1 MVLLLILTLYPQ
13 PFTSLFFQW
22 EIQSISPQLST
33 GGNYHLS
40 GKFWG
45 SLLSQIFLLNLGQQM
60 RVLED
65 IRKSSNFH

>member
-1 MVLLLILTLYPQ
+1 MILLLILTLYPQ
-13 PFTSLFFQW
+13 LFTSLFFQW